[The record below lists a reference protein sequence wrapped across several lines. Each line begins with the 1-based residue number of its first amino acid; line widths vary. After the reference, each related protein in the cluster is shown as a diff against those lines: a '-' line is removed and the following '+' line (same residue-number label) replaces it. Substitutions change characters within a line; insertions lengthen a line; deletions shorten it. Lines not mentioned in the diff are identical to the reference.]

1 MATTYT
7 LISSVTVGS
16 GGAASISFTSI
27 PATYTDFLV
36 KGSVRTNRSDGSD
49 WVSIT
54 LSSGG
59 AYTQKTLIGDGS
71 SAVSDSSVPTGMV
84 TDGNTATSNTFGSFE
99 LYLPNY
105 TGSNAKSFSL
115 DSISE
120 NNATGAYAQLFAG
133 LGAGTSA
140 VSSITFTP
148 QYGTGF
154 VQYSTAY
161 LYGISNT

>member
-1 MATTYT
+1 MPNME
-7 LISSVTVGS
+7 LIQAVTVGA

-59 AYTQKTLIGDGS
+59 TYTQKTIVGNGS
-71 SAVSDSSVPTGMV
+71 SAVSDSSVPSGMA

-105 TGSNAKSFSL
+105 AGSNAKSYSL
-115 DSISE
+115 DSVSE
-120 NNATGAYAQLFAG
+120 NNATTAYAQLFAG
-133 LGAGTSA
+133 LGSGTSA
-140 VSSITFTP
+140 VNSITFTP

-161 LYGISNT
+161 LYGISNA

>member
-1 MATTYT
+1 MANTYT
-7 LISSVTVGS
+7 LISSVTVGA
-16 GGAASISFTSI
+16 GGAGTISFTSI

-36 KGSVRTNRSDGSD
+36 KGSFRTNRADGSD

-71 SAVSDSSVPTGMV
+71 SAGSDSGFPSGMV

-105 TGSNAKSFSL
+105 LSSNAKSFSL
-115 DSISE
+115 DSVSE
-120 NNATGAYAQLFAG
+120 NNSTGAYAQLFAG

-140 VSSITFTP
+140 ITSITFTP

-161 LYGISNT
+161 IYGISNA